1 MHLTTETI
9 QHGKFIYIETR
20 PGEIIE
26 AETTTTEKD
35 NVKKKMKQSIL
46 RSSGVMDVRQKF

>member
-9 QHGKFIYIETR
+9 KHGKFIYIETR
-20 PGEIIE
+20 PGEIIK
-26 AETTTTEKD
+26 AETATTKKD

-46 RSSGVMDVRQKF
+46 ISNGVTHVRQKF